1 MVTYEQAIEN
11 VRKEFKNWMIR
22 VGFDLPNEYLFTV
35 SPGSTYSIDDTTACY
50 AIVDKNT
57 GAVRS
62 ESCVGYNSR
71 IADIREVD
79 RISKLMDKTRRPV
92 DLTKKQW
99 AEYVQWCDASS
110 GPDISK
116 LSDAEIEAI
125 NATRRKYIEQNKK

>member
-22 VGFDLPNEYLFTV
+22 VSFDLPDEYLFSV
-35 SPGSTYSIDDTTACY
+35 SPGSTYSIEDTTVCY
-50 AIVDKNT
+50 AIVNKRT
-57 GAVRS
+57 GSVRS
-62 ESCVGYNSR
+62 ESCMSYNSK
-71 IADIREVD
+71 IVDIGEVD
-79 RISKLMDKTRRPV
+79 RISKIMDKTRRPV

-99 AEYVQWCDASS
+99 DEYVQWCDASS

-125 NATRRKYIEQNKK
+125 NASRRKYIEQNKK